1 MDFIQIQELNCC
13 CGFGLHLCFCSPVE
27 CYSMDSWC
35 WLRSRCPLWKI
46 YSETHYRL
54 CEWRTRNE
62 VNLTADGCFF
72 LPVSHPHP
80 QRSGHMKPAAALH
93 HLTSHPCGGTKRT
106 RYTPRRGHAPPRLKP
121 LPFFLTLHPE
131 WTTASWSHT
140 HPNTHTRTNIA
151 QIVIYY
157 GFNLLLWMN
166 QGLRLA
172 LCSVQYSLSEGTKK
186 LM

>member
-1 MDFIQIQELNCC
+1 MLLWF
-13 CGFGLHLCFCSPVE
+13 CFCSPVE

-54 CEWRTRNE
+54 CEWSKSNGRR
-62 VNLTADGCFF
+62 VFF
-72 LPVSHPHP
+72 PGGFTSP
-80 QRSGHMKPAAALH
+80 PAAQRTHEAGGCPSPSDF
-93 HLTSHPCGGTKRT
+93 TSVWRHQTH
-106 RYTPRRGHAPPRLKP
+106 TPRRGHAPPPIKP
-121 LPFFLTLHPE
+121 LPLFPTLHPE

-140 HPNTHTRTNIA
+140 HPNTLTRTNIA

-157 GFNLLLWMN
+157 GFNLLWMN

-172 LCSVQYSLSEGTKK
+172 LCSVQ
-186 LM
+186 